1 MYLMEHVQSTNRL
14 KSTVVKRKGRGF
26 SRTDEDNMTI
36 GLKQV
41 IEFDT
46 LEQGTADHL
55 QKSIEGW
62 VVFVSG
68 LNEEINEEELHDRF
82 SEFGN
87 IKDLKLPL
95 DHRTGYAKGY
105 ALLKYQSFQEA
116 KAAVN
121 QMNGDIFMNCMISC
135 DFAFTTSYSQ

>member
-1 MYLMEHVQSTNRL
+1 MEHTQSTNRL
-14 KSTVVKRKGRGF
+14 KSAVIKRKGRGF
-26 SRTDEDNMTI
+26 SRTDEDNIAI

-41 IEFDT
+41 TEFDT
-46 LEQGTADHL
+46 LEQGAAGHV

-62 VVFVSG
+62 VVFVCG

-95 DHRTGYAKGY
+95 NHRTGYSKGY

-116 KAAVN
+116 KAAVD

-135 DFAFTTSYSQ
+135 DFAFNHPYSQ